1 MVSSLKLEDLSR
13 LSGSLECMKLLF
25 PVVVDE
31 DASSSC
37 ASPFLASPL
46 RSELSVN
53 CSACL
58 ANLWNPYVRAVVP
71 WEPLP
76 SRGYRGAIIVPDK
89 D

>member
-1 MVSSLKLEDLSR
+1 MVSSLKLEDLSG
-13 LSGSLECMKLLF
+13 LSGSLECMKLLFPVIFCFPSLF

-53 CSACL
+53 WSAYL
-58 ANLWNPYVRAVVP
+58 ANL
-71 WEPLP
+71 
-76 SRGYRGAIIVPDK
+76 
-89 D
+89 